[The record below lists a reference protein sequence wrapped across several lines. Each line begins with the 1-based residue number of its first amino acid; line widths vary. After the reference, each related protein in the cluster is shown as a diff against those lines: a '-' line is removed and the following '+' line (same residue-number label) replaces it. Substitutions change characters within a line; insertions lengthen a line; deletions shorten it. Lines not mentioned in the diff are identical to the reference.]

1 MATESGQPEHSNNDD
16 AQAGFAR
23 MAVWL
28 LRVQASLVVVGS
40 LVAAVVWRFDAG
52 LGLLAGG
59 GIGILLT
66 AIAALRVGMIPASA
80 GAASMTAAFYRAMA
94 MKLFVAVVLFV
105 IVAKWF
111 SGYFGPVLMGY
122 VVTLVAYWLA
132 LWRLAQLEPMLKQHD
147 ER

>member
-1 MATESGQPEHSNNDD
+1 MATESGQPEHRNNDD

-28 LRVQASLVVVGS
+28 LRVQATLVVAGS
-40 LVAAVVWRFDAG
+40 IIAVVLWRVDAG
-52 LGLLAGG
+52 LGLLVGG

-80 GAASMTAAFYRAMA
+80 GAARMVAAFYRAMA
-94 MKLFVAVVLFV
+94 MKMVVAVALFA

-111 SGYFGPVLMGY
+111 AGYFGPVLTGY

-132 LWRLAQLEPMLKQHD
+132 LWRLAQLEPASKSHD
-147 ER
+147 KP